1 MLVRAPGRVNLI
13 GDHTDYTGGLV
24 FPMAIDRWTEISYD
38 IANDVTTL
46 TSADET
52 GTVIFPK
59 DAQFDAAF
67 SPRWGRYVL
76 AVAAKL
82 ANARSINGHITT
94 TIPVGAGLSSSAALE
109 MAVALALGSK
119 HSSQELALLGQRAEQ
134 LATGVPT
141 GIMDQLCIASAQ
153 EQHGTLI
160 DCHTLNVQHIPVPED
175 IEIVVQFI
183 AHRTL
188 EGSEYGDRVA
198 QCATA
203 EALIGPLRMAT
214 LNDVAAIKDSTIQQ
228 RARHVVS
235 ENARVTQ
242 FIDALAQCDYIA
254 AGGIMNASH
263 QSLAEDFATS
273 TKQMNDAVAA
283 ACATTGVFGARMTGG
298 GFGGCIVLLCAPGT
312 EVPGWRVQP
321 VGAVHHVN

>member
-1 MLVRAPGRVNLI
+1 MRVRAPGRVNLI

-24 FPMAIDRWTEISYD
+24 FPMAIDRWTEISYEIVD
-38 IANDVTTL
+38 AVTTL
-46 TSADET
+46 TTADET
-52 GTVIFPK
+52 GTVTFPK

-76 AVAAKL
+76 AVAAQL
-82 ANARSINGHITT
+82 ANARNINGHITT

-119 HSSQELALLGQRAEQ
+119 HSSQDLALLGQRAEQ
-134 LATGVPT
+134 IATGVPT
-141 GIMDQLCIASAQ
+141 GIMDQLCIASAR

-160 DCHTLNVQHIPVPED
+160 DCHTLNVQHIPIPED

-188 EGSEYGDRVA
+188 EGSEYADRVA

-214 LNDVAAIKDSTIQQ
+214 LNDVATIPDSTIQQ

-242 FIDALAQCDYIA
+242 FIDALSQNDYPT
-254 AGGIMNASH
+254 AGRIMNASH
-263 QSLAEDFATS
+263 QSLAEEFATS

-283 ACATTGVFGARMTGG
+283 ACATPGVLGARMTGG

>member
-1 MLVRAPGRVNLI
+1 
-13 GDHTDYTGGLV
+13 
-24 FPMAIDRWTEISYD
+24 MAIDRWTEISYEIVD
-38 IANDVTTL
+38 AVTTL
-46 TSADET
+46 TTADET
-52 GTVIFPK
+52 GTVTFPK

-76 AVAAKL
+76 AVAAQL
-82 ANARSINGHITT
+82 ANARNINGHITT

-119 HSSQELALLGQRAEQ
+119 HSSQDLALLGQRAEQ
-134 LATGVPT
+134 IATGVPT
-141 GIMDQLCIASAQ
+141 GIMDQLCIASAR

-160 DCHTLNVQHIPVPED
+160 DCHTLNVQHIPIPED

-188 EGSEYGDRVA
+188 EGSEYADRVA

-203 EALIGPLRMAT
+203 ESLIGPLRMAT
-214 LNDVAAIKDSTIQQ
+214 LNDVAAIKDSTIQH

-242 FIDALAQCDYIA
+242 FIDALVQCDYIG
-254 AGGIMNASH
+254 AGRIMNASH
-263 QSLAEDFATS
+263 HSLAEDFATS
-273 TKQMNDAVAA
+273 TKQMNNAVAV
-283 ACATTGVFGARMTGG
+283 ACATPGVFGARITGG

>member
-1 MLVRAPGRVNLI
+1 V
-13 GDHTDYTGGLV
+13 
-24 FPMAIDRWTEISYD
+24 
-38 IANDVTTL
+38 
-46 TSADET
+46 
-52 GTVIFPK
+52 
-59 DAQFDAAF
+59 
-67 SPRWGRYVL
+67 
-76 AVAAKL
+76 
-82 ANARSINGHITT
+82 
-94 TIPVGAGLSSSAALE
+94 
-109 MAVALALGSK
+109 AVALALGSK

-160 DCHTLNVQHIPVPED
+160 DCHTLDVQHIPIPED

-188 EGSEYGDRVA
+188 EGSEYADRVA

-214 LNDVAAIKDSTIQQ
+214 LNDVATIPDSTIQQ

-242 FIDALAQCDYIA
+242 FIDALSQNDYPTV
-254 AGGIMNASH
+254 GRIMNASH
-263 QSLAEDFATS
+263 HSLAEDFATS
-273 TKQMNDAVAA
+273 TQQMNDAVAA
-283 ACATTGVFGARMTGG
+283 ACATPGVFGARMTGG

-321 VGAVHHVN
+321 VCAVHHVN

>member
-1 MLVRAPGRVNLI
+1 M
-13 GDHTDYTGGLV
+13 
-24 FPMAIDRWTEISYD
+24 
-38 IANDVTTL
+38 
-46 TSADET
+46 
-52 GTVIFPK
+52 
-59 DAQFDAAF
+59 
-67 SPRWGRYVL
+67 
-76 AVAAKL
+76 KL
-82 ANARSINGHITT
+82 ARSINGHITT

-119 HSSQELALLGQRAEQ
+119 HSSQDLALLGQRAEQ
-134 LATGVPT
+134 IATGVPT
-141 GIMDQLCIASAQ
+141 GIMDQLCIASAR

-160 DCHTLNVQHIPVPED
+160 DCHTLKVQHIPIPED

-188 EGSEYGDRVA
+188 EGSEYADRVA

-214 LNDVAAIKDSTIQQ
+214 LNDVATIPDSTIQQ

-242 FIDALAQCDYIA
+242 FIDALSQNDYA
-254 AGGIMNASH
+254 AVGLIMNASH
-263 QSLAEDFATS
+263 HSLAEDFATS
-273 TKQMNDAVAA
+273 TQQMNDAVAA
-283 ACATTGVFGARMTGG
+283 ACATPGVFGARMTGG